1 LRAHAEGGNSPPLR
15 SSASHALADEKERIV
30 RRLLDA
36 LEARDVVAIGELL
49 ADDVV
54 YHFPGRGPVAG
65 TYRGRDEVI
74 GLFGAFAGL
83 FDGPLSMASHDVVA
97 SEAHVVDLAT
107 YTASR
112 AGQPFTWNA
121 IRLYHVDGARIAE
134 IWLMIGDVYA
144 LDAFLE

>member
-1 LRAHAEGGNSPPLR
+1 MASRSP
-15 SSASHALADEKERIV
+15 ASHALADDKERII

-36 LEARDVVAIGELL
+36 LEARDVAAIGELM

-74 GLFGAFAGL
+74 GLFRALANL
-83 FDGPLSMASHDVVA
+83 FDSPLAMMSHDVVA

-107 YTASR
+107 YTGER
-112 AGQPFTWNA
+112 QGQSFTWNA
-121 IRLYHVDGARIAE
+121 VRLYHVDEDQVSE

-144 LDAFLE
+144 LDEFLD

>member
-1 LRAHAEGGNSPPLR
+1 VTGETALR
-15 SSASHALADEKERIV
+15 SEASHDLADRKERVV

-36 LEARDVVAIGELL
+36 LERRDAGSIAALL
-49 ADDVV
+49 TDDVV

-65 TYRGRDEVI
+65 TYQGRDAVL
-74 GLFGAFAGL
+74 GLFQRFSGL
-83 FDGPLSMASHDVVA
+83 FDGPLGMSSHDVVA

-112 AGQPFTWNA
+112 GGQSFTWNA
-121 IRLYHVDGARIAE
+121 VRLYHVDADRVSE

-144 LDAFLE
+144 FDAFLE